1 MRGPAYNVPK
11 HRLMKPTRLQFLLCA
26 GAILVIAL
34 AAAFPGPARGHLSA
48 AVGAL
53 GHADPRWL
61 GLAAGFFATAF
72 ACTVGAWTSAFRSAG
87 GRICPRQAAS
97 RLGIGSLVNC
107 FAPARLGDAVKVALC
122 SRAIDAP
129 GRLWTAGGVYAAIS
143 AARCLALASLVVIAA
158 ATGALPW
165 WPVLVLCGVVGV
177 LAAAGA
183 LSGRLHH
190 HPRVAQFIEG
200 FAALERSPRAI
211 GSLLGWTFAMAAARV
226 GATIA
231 VAASLGL
238 PHPVL
243 AALVILPA
251 LDVASAFPITP
262 GAIGVGSGAVAV
274 ALAGRG
280 IGMPAALGTG
290 IAMQA
295 MESVVSITAGSLGVL
310 YLAQSRPTY
319 RRWTVRLATVGGSI
333 AFAALLSAH
342 VIDLT

>member
-1 MRGPAYNVPK
+1 
-11 HRLMKPTRLQFLLCA
+11 MKPSRSQLLLCA
-26 GAILVIAL
+26 AAILVIAL
-34 AAAFPGPARGHLSA
+34 AVAFPGPAREHLSGA
-48 AVGAL
+48 FGAL
-53 GHADPRWL
+53 RGADPNWL
-61 GLAAGFFATAF
+61 GVAAIGFAASFG
-72 ACTVGAWTSAFRSAG
+72 CTVGAWTAAFRAAG

-107 FAPARLGDAVKVALC
+107 FAPAKLGDAVKVALC

-129 GRLWTAGGVYAAIS
+129 GRLWTAGGVYAALS
-143 AARCLALASLVVIAA
+143 AARCLALAALVVVAA

-165 WPVLVLCGVVGV
+165 WPVLVLCAFVGT

-190 HPRVAQFIEG
+190 PRIAQLVEG
-200 FAALERSPRAI
+200 LAALERSPRAMATV
-211 GSLLGWTFAMAAARV
+211 LAWTFAMAAARV

-251 LDVASAFPITP
+251 LDVAAAFPITP

-280 IGMPAALGTG
+280 IGMPDALGTG

-295 MESVVSITAGSLGVL
+295 IESLVSITAGSLGIL
-310 YLAQSRPTY
+310 YLAQARPAY
-319 RRWTVRLATVGGSI
+319 RRWTLRIATAGASV

-342 VIDLT
+342 VFDLT

>member
-1 MRGPAYNVPK
+1 MRGRAYNVPK
-11 HRLMKPTRLQFLLCA
+11 PRLMKLTRPQLLLCA
-26 GAILVIAL
+26 GAILVIVFAV
-34 AAAFPGPARGHLSA
+34 AFPGPARGHLSA
-48 AVGAL
+48 AVATL
-53 GHADPRWL
+53 RDADPRWL
-61 GLAAGFFATAF
+61 GAATLCFAAAF
-72 ACTVGAWTSAFRSAG
+72 GCTVGAWTSAFRSAG

-97 RLGIGSLVNC
+97 RLGLGSLVNC

-143 AARCLALASLVVIAA
+143 AARCLALASLVVVAA

-165 WPVLVLCGVVGV
+165 WPVLVLCAAVGA

-190 HPRVAQFIEG
+190 PRIAKLVEG
-200 FAALERSPRAI
+200 FASLERSPRAI
-211 GSLLGWTFAMAAARV
+211 AALLGWTFAMAAARV
-226 GATIA
+226 CGTIA
-231 VAASLGL
+231 VAAALGL
-238 PHPVL
+238 SHPVL

-280 IGMPAALGTG
+280 IGMPDALGTG

-295 MESVVSITAGSLGVL
+295 IESAVSIAAGSLGIL
-310 YLAQSRPTY
+310 YLAQSRPVY
-319 RRWTVRLATVGGSI
+319 RRWTLRVATVGTSVVI
-333 AFAALLSAH
+333 AALLGAL
-342 VIDLT
+342 VLDLT

>member
-1 MRGPAYNVPK
+1 
-11 HRLMKPTRLQFLLCA
+11 MKPTRPQLLLCA
-26 GAILVIAL
+26 GAILVIAF
-34 AAAFPGPARGHLSA
+34 AVAFPGPARGHLSA
-48 AVGAL
+48 AVGTL
-53 GHADPRWL
+53 RDADPRWL
-61 GLAAGFFATAF
+61 GVAAGCFGAAF
-72 ACTVGAWTSAFRSAG
+72 LCTVGAWTAAFRGAG

-97 RLGIGSLVNC
+97 RLGLGSLVNC

-122 SRAIDAP
+122 SQAIDAP

-143 AARCLALASLVVIAA
+143 AARCLALAALVVVAA

-165 WPVLVLCGVVGV
+165 WPVLVLCGAVGA
-177 LAAAGA
+177 LAGVGA
-183 LSGRLHH
+183 LSGRLHD
-190 HPRVAQFIEG
+190 RRIAQFVEG
-200 FAALERSPRAI
+200 FAALERSPQAVAA
-211 GSLLGWTFAMAAARV
+211 LLGWTFAMAAARV
-226 GATIA
+226 CATIA

-251 LDVASAFPITP
+251 LDVASAVPITP

-280 IGMPAALGTG
+280 IGMPAALGAG

-295 MESVVSITAGSLGVL
+295 LESVVAIAAGSAGIL

-319 RRWTVRLATVGGSI
+319 RRWMVRAATVGASV

>member
-1 MRGPAYNVPK
+1 
-11 HRLMKPTRLQFLLCA
+11 MKPTRPQLLLCA
-26 GAILVIAL
+26 AAFLVILL
-34 AAAFPGPARGHLSA
+34 AVVYPGPAREHLTG

-53 GHADPRWL
+53 RGADARWL
-61 GLAAGFFATAF
+61 GVAALGFAAAF
-72 ACTVGAWTSAFRSAG
+72 GCTVGAWTAAFRAAG

-107 FAPARLGDAVKVALC
+107 FAPAKLGDAVKVALC
-122 SRAIDAP
+122 SQAIDAP

-143 AARCLALASLVVIAA
+143 AARCLALAALVVVAA
-158 ATGALPW
+158 AAGALPW
-165 WPVLVLCGVVGV
+165 WPVLVLCAFVGA

-190 HPRVAQFIEG
+190 PRIAQLVEG
-200 FAALERSPRAI
+200 LAALERSPRAMAT
-211 GSLLGWTFAMAAARV
+211 LLGWTFAMAAARV
-226 GATIA
+226 GATVA

-238 PHPVL
+238 PHPLL

-251 LDVASAFPITP
+251 LDVAAAFPITP

-280 IGMPAALGTG
+280 IGMPDALGTG

-295 MESVVSITAGSLGVL
+295 IESVVSITAGSLGIL
-310 YLAQSRPTY
+310 YLAQARPAY
-319 RRWTVRLATVGGSI
+319 RRWTLRIATAGASV
-333 AFAALLSAH
+333 AFAAVLSIH
-342 VIDLT
+342 VFDLT

>member
-1 MRGPAYNVPK
+1 MRGRAYNVPK
-11 HRLMKPTRLQFLLCA
+11 PRLMKLTRPQLLLCA
-26 GAILVIAL
+26 GAILVIVFAV
-34 AAAFPGPARGHLSA
+34 AFPGPARGHLSA
-48 AVGAL
+48 AVATL
-53 GHADPRWL
+53 RDADPRWL
-61 GLAAGFFATAF
+61 GAAALCFAGAF
-72 ACTVGAWTSAFRSAG
+72 GCTVGAWTSAFRSAG
-87 GRICPRQAAS
+87 GRICPRQAGA

-122 SRAIDAP
+122 SKAIDAP

-165 WPVLVLCGVVGV
+165 WPVLVLCAAVGA
-177 LAAAGA
+177 LATAGA

-190 HPRVAQFIEG
+190 PRIAKLVEG

-211 GSLLGWTFAMAAARV
+211 AALLGWTFAMAAARV
-226 GATIA
+226 GGTIA
-231 VAASLGL
+231 VAAALGL
-238 PHPVL
+238 SHPVL

-262 GAIGVGSGAVAV
+262 GAIGVGSGAVAM

-280 IGMPAALGTG
+280 IGMSDALGTG

-295 MESVVSITAGSLGVL
+295 IESAVSITAGALGVV

-319 RRWTVRLATVGGSI
+319 RRWTLRLATAGTSI

-342 VIDLT
+342 VFDLT